1 MPAKPSDKS
10 LDDLISTLKK
20 HIEPTPSI
28 LAKRFTFHC
37 RRPSQGNLENIG
49 EYVAELKQLATHC
62 KFEAYLDETF
72 RNRFV
77 FRLKNVAI
85 HRNCWQ
91 KDAEFYDSSRDCPEY
106 GKRGPTGKNDEGG
119 REPELEI

>member
-37 RRPSQGNLENIG
+37 RSQGNLENIVG
-49 EYVAELKQLATHC
+49 RKTLSFTTAVETAQSMESVDQQAKMMRGGKEESRSWKYKKFTHPAAM
-62 KFEAYLDETF
+62 K
-72 RNRFV
+72 V
-77 FRLKNVAI
+77 
-85 HRNCWQ
+85 
-91 KDAEFYDSSRDCPEY
+91 
-106 GKRGPTGKNDEGG
+106 
-119 REPELEI
+119 